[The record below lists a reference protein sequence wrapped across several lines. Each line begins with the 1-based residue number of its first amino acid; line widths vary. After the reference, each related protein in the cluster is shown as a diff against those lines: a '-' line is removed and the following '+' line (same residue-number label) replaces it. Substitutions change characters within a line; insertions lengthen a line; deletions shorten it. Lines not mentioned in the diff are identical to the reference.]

1 MRHSSVVVLAFENG
15 EEVEEDTMDRMDKCI
30 ASVKRNFSSIRTGR
44 ASPDMLDR
52 VMVDYYGAPTPLRQL
67 AGISVPESTLLVVQ
81 PYDKGAMQA
90 IERAIQ
96 TSDLGL
102 TPNNDGKLIR
112 LNIPQ
117 LTAERRKDFA
127 KQASKMAEDGKV
139 AIRNVR
145 RDSMKVISQLESD
158 GLGEDEAKAFEDSI
172 QESTDEAV
180 KQIESLL
187 KSKQDDLTKV

>member
-1 MRHSSVVVLAFENG
+1 MRHSSVVVLAFESG
-15 EEVEEDTMDRMDKCI
+15 DEVEEDTMDRMDKCI

-102 TPNNDGKLIR
+102 TPNNDGKVIR

-117 LTAERRKDFA
+117 LTADRRKEFA

-145 RDSMKVISQLESD
+145 RDSMKAIAQLENE
-158 GLGEDEAKAFEDSI
+158 GLGEDEAKAFEESV
-172 QESTDEAV
+172 QESTDDAV
-180 KQIESLL
+180 KQIEGLL
-187 KSKQDDLTKV
+187 KSKQDELTKV